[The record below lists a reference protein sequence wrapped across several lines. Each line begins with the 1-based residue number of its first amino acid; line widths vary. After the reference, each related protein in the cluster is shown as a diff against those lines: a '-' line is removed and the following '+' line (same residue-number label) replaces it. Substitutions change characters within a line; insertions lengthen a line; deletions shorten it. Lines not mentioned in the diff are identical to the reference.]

1 MAAPVDTSRVVC
13 VAWAVPIAALACLVA
28 LCSTTSANEL
38 TQARRL
44 AAKYSA
50 QVEVRLPDDS
60 RVDLLSDTHAI
71 EVDWAPKW
79 AEAVGQAIHYS
90 LLADRKPAVIL
101 LLRDPATEW
110 RHLVRA
116 AQVCGR
122 LGIVLYVE
130 PVRERIATP

>member
-1 MAAPVDTSRVVC
+1 MAVPVDTSRVVC

-50 QVEVRLPDDS
+50 QVEVRLLDDS
-60 RVDLLSDTHAI
+60 RVDLLSGTHAI

-130 PVRERIATP
+130 PVSERIATP

>member
-1 MAAPVDTSRVVC
+1 MAAPVDTSRVVY

-90 LLADRKPAVIL
+90 LLADKKPAVIL

-130 PVRERIATP
+130 PVSERIATP

>member
-1 MAAPVDTSRVVC
+1 MAAQSLKGRNSVYHV
-13 VAWAVPIAALACLVA
+13 
-28 LCSTTSANEL
+28 LCI
-38 TQARRL
+38 
-44 AAKYSA
+44 
-50 QVEVRLPDDS
+50 V
-60 RVDLLSDTHAI
+60 
-71 EVDWAPKW
+71 
-79 AEAVGQAIHYS
+79 YS

-130 PVRERIATP
+130 PVSERIATP

>member
-1 MAAPVDTSRVVC
+1 MAAQVDTSRVVC

-50 QVEVRLPDDS
+50 QVEVRLLDDS
-60 RVDLLSDTHAI
+60 RVDLLSGTHAI

-130 PVRERIATP
+130 PVSERIATP

>member
-60 RVDLLSDTHAI
+60 RVDLLSGTHAI

-90 LLADRKPAVIL
+90 LLAGKKPAVIL

-130 PVRERIATP
+130 PVSERIATP